1 MVWSMHRSRACYEY
15 AGRRTLAAGP
25 RAYIATRVC
34 HRRHVGVEVRGDLWD
49 CLSFN
54 SQPAPAPIG
63 MARRMPDGPA
73 IAACAWPMAAPG
85 RGSLMGLRLAATVCG
100 ALAVHA
106 TMIAPRSRGGVT
118 CGKFVAGDACE
129 PNTNDRSLSSTSDPA
144 VCRAQCEAQGG
155 SGCCYFR
162 PPNSA
167 LPHECQWNAG
177 GSPSHVGGPTIRSAT
192 KCNGPPPPP
201 PPATLAPHEQL
212 HIAFGD
218 TDDSLV
224 VTWASLCYPC
234 NQSAVL
240 HWALATDSGT
250 LCHSGEPSQPTP
262 HRGAAHHHM
271 CLCTTSFSLGCKRG
285 HGIATTSHGL
295 TPPQWRAS
303 RVC

>member
-1 MVWSMHRSRACYEY
+1 M
-15 AGRRTLAAGP
+15 G
-25 RAYIATRVC
+25 
-34 HRRHVGVEVRGDLWD
+34 
-49 CLSFN
+49 
-54 SQPAPAPIG
+54 
-63 MARRMPDGPA
+63 
-73 IAACAWPMAAPG
+73 
-85 RGSLMGLRLAATVCG
+85 LMGLRLAATVCG

-106 TMIAPRSRGGVT
+106 TMTAPRSGGGVT

-250 LCHSGEPSQPTP
+250 VSQRRTIPANTTQGGSTSPHVSVHHVILTGLQAGARYSYSVAWAHPPHNGERAACADSEAARGGHFCEARNVRRPRVHQRSGHP
-262 HRGAAHHHM
+262 
-271 CLCTTSFSLGCKRG
+271 L
-285 HGIATTSHGL
+285 
-295 TPPQWRAS
+295 PP
-303 RVC
+303 